1 MGEISTIT
9 LLDGVTYDIKDA
21 KSRMTILKYGSS
33 TWDEFIAAYDNKAIV
48 YCRAS
53 SNSDPGTG
61 SQTRLAFM
69 ADVNN
74 ETTPTEVEFQ
84 YYRSVSS
91 HSDSQQGD
99 QVYVYKLN
107 KTNGWSVTTRNA
119 FTKVIAGTGLTS
131 SFTTGTSSSIT
142 LSFDTA
148 DASDIVYDN
157 TASGLSSTSVQ
168 GAIDEV
174 SSDINKSNAVF
185 INFSATGHFL
195 DEEYEGSDGWWT
207 FDSITDADGNSLT
220 YTDLFSAFQDGK
232 NIFLNATSTI
242 QSSTYYYKNIQMSG
256 VDVSVT
262 DPDTAYYISFDFVD
276 SISNDPSTWRVWM
289 VIYDSV
295 DPFIYQINVDK
306 SDADNIRYRNSG
318 SGLTATDVQGAID
331 ELKSDI
337 PADASDVSYDN
348 TSSGLTATDVQD
360 AIDEVKADIPTDL
373 TDLVG
378 STSRGNVLVYDG
390 ASIISEHGWYA
401 TDATWIGYDNSSSGL
416 SADYVGD
423 AIDEIADN
431 YLPIDPQGSNNP
443 LVSNLELKK
452 NDNPRYYTK
461 SSSIDCTLSNNGM
474 SSGTYYAGLFNVDT
488 NDTIIG
494 TFETLTSSNGAVS
507 SRLTARNSGTGSQ
520 VSNILTIGVYNSGS
534 PFVTISDAAKD
545 AWRVALGLQYPST
558 GSITL
563 NSAGAYGY
571 VTGANKTLDIF
582 IPMPA
587 LLPSATMTITAIT
600 GDMRVTPGAYIY
612 ASAANYKSY
621 FDTITPISR
630 NNGRVLLIRCANSTE
645 TIKTSATG
653 SPTVANNV
661 PVNGSITFTLEFG

>member
-1 MGEISTIT
+1 MGEISTVT

-33 TWDEFIAAYDNKAIV
+33 TWTDFITAYDNKAIV

-53 SNSDPGTG
+53 SNSNPGTG

-69 ADVNN
+69 AYVNN

-107 KTNGWSVTTRNA
+107 KTTGWSVTTRNA

-148 DASDIVYDN
+148 DASDVVYDN

-195 DEEYEGSDGWWT
+195 DEEYEATDGWWT
-207 FDSITDADGNSLT
+207 FDSITDAYGNSLT

-256 VDVSVT
+256 VDVTVT
-262 DPDTAYYISFDFVD
+262 DPNTVYYVSFDFVD
-276 SISNDPSTWRVWM
+276 GVSNDPSTWRVWV

-306 SDADNIRYRNSG
+306 SDADNIRYSN
-318 SGLTATDVQGAID
+318 TA
-331 ELKSDI
+331 
-337 PADASDVSYDN
+337 
-348 TSSGLTATDVQD
+348 SGLTATDVQD
-360 AIDEVKADIPTDL
+360 AIDEVVSDISNKSTVSVTQTISTGTKIGTITVDGTDTDL
-373 TDLVG
+373 YAPSGG
-378 STSRGNVLVYDG
+378 SQTAAQTS
-390 ASIISEHGWYA
+390 
-401 TDATWIGYDNSSSGL
+401 YDNAISGL
-416 SADYVGD
+416 SATNVQDAVDELNTEKAPSAITTTTALANGD
-423 AIDEIADN
+423 GIIFADSSDSDKIKRSSISFDGSTTTKALTQAGTWETFTDNNGTVTSVTIKGTSPIVCSNSSAIT
-431 YLPIDPQGSNNP
+431 GSGTRTIS
-443 LVSNLELKK
+443 LDAGEARTALG
-452 NDNPRYYTK
+452 TK
-461 SSSIDCTLSNNGM
+461 YGILSKSQTSVDVSSSTSTFTALDNISTADGLTTGYWLVQATINFQSNASGYRVAVISQSTTISSANGW
-474 SSGTYYAGLFNVDT
+474 GTVIVGASPSDVTRIQVMALMN
-488 NDTIIG
+488 I
-494 TFETLTSSNGAVS
+494 TSTTTPIHVFVK
-507 SRLTARNSGTGSQ
+507 Q
-520 VSNILTIGVYNSGS
+520 NSGS
-534 PFVTISDAAKD
+534 KLTC
-545 AWRVALGLQYPST
+545 
-558 GSITL
+558 
-563 NSAGAYGY
+563 
-571 VTGANKTLDIF
+571 
-582 IPMPA
+582 
-587 LLPSATMTITAIT
+587 ATT
-600 GDMRVTPGAYIY
+600 MRAFRL
-612 ASAANYKSY
+612 S
-621 FDTITPISR
+621 
-630 NNGRVLLIRCANSTE
+630 L
-645 TIKTSATG
+645 
-653 SPTVANNV
+653 
-661 PVNGSITFTLEFG
+661 